1 MAGLAVWLKIDLLQG
16 DAEKSAFHS
25 EPALL
30 YSAVVRKRNSWRR
43 FCSHKS
49 FRV

>member
-25 EPALL
+25 EPA
-30 YSAVVRKRNSWRR
+30 
-43 FCSHKS
+43 
-49 FRV
+49 